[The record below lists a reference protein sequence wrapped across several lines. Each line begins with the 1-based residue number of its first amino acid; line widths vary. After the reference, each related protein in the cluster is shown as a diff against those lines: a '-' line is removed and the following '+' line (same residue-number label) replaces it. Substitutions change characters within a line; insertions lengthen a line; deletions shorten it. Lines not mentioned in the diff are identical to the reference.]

1 MFKSKLS
8 GLKEWQSIGQ
18 ENLEYVRTR
27 VKRRKKD
34 AMEGAEDSDQEE
46 WVEEQLA
53 TEGNVKDT
61 AASP

>member
-46 WVEEQLA
+46 WVEE
-53 TEGNVKDT
+53 
-61 AASP
+61 